1 VIAGYQ
7 SLAPGFQRIIADITQ
22 RMGAGMADFSDKEI
36 VKKSDYD
43 LYCHYVAGLVG
54 MGLSKLFAFSTLEG
68 PIFNQ
73 MDELSNN
80 MGLFLQKTNIIR
92 DYRGTSSALPCC
104 TACDSH

>member
-1 VIAGYQ
+1 
-7 SLAPGFQRIIADITQ
+7 
-22 RMGAGMADFSDKEI
+22 MADFSDKEI

-104 TACDSH
+104 TDRCDSH